1 MSWRMRHA
9 VLLNR
14 AGKTSADD
22 TDLGFYGGNANGP
35 SVTVDDSAAND
46 IHLALFALALITRR
60 RRRSRI

>member
-35 SVTVDDSAAND
+35 SVTFDDSAAND
-46 IHLALFALALITRR
+46 INLALFALATRR